1 MFATADSL
9 LTWKEWIAIL
19 TRNFDLDVEKLH
31 RREYCRYDVID
42 GIALLTFEAVPEG
55 ETLPGPTAMT
65 MIDVSP
71 TGFMARGFVEY
82 VRETVAGVELIFA
95 DVQRRARARVMHCT
109 STLGGFKVGF
119 ELIFE
124 DGPERR

>member
-19 TRNFDLDVEKLH
+19 TRNFDLDVEILH
-31 RREYCRYDVID
+31 RREYRRYDVVD
-42 GIALLTFEAVPEG
+42 GIANVTFEAVPDG
-55 ETLPGPTAMT
+55 EVLPGPTSMT

-71 TGFMARGFVEY
+71 TGFMARDFIEY
-82 VRETVAGVELIFA
+82 ARGAVAGVELIFA
-95 DVQRRARARVMHCT
+95 DVQRRARARVMHST
-109 STLGGFKVGF
+109 PTLGGFKVGF

-124 DGPERR
+124 DGPDRH